1 MMGLFLDW
9 FKDFFTK
16 QPFPHAA
23 FHLTSRYVS
32 GIRVSPKD
40 GRIMNHFILPLEK
53 GLIQPSFEKKNI
65 KNPALLEKK
74 INKELGKLHLH
85 DHKVACLLPELS
97 LRAFVF
103 SFGSLPSSRP
113 EREQVIRFRIK
124 KQLPLLPQDARFSF
138 DVIKSND
145 SMKIF
150 VAVARALII
159 QEYEKLFS
167 QFNLKIRTVGVPI
180 LGLHSLLNTE
190 KEKDLLLI
198 NIEEDSLCLTAII
211 DSEIVLYR
219 MKPILYFGQGETNEV
234 RRADNI
240 VKEVENTVNF
250 VEDREKRKVQ
260 SLCVRLGLFEEEKVL
275 YQLQERS
282 SLPVTGIESRLTAKI
297 GLKEKKILSPLIGQI
312 R

>member
-1 MMGLFLDW
+1 MGLFFDSI
-9 FKDFFTK
+9 KDYLTK

-23 FHLTSRYVS
+23 FHLTSCYIS

-65 KNPALLEKK
+65 KNPSLLEKK
-74 INKELGKLHLH
+74 IEKELGKLHLH

-150 VAVARALII
+150 VR
-159 QEYEKLFS
+159 S
-167 QFNLKIRTVGVPI
+167 P
-180 LGLHSLLNTE
+180 GL
-190 KEKDLLLI
+190 
-198 NIEEDSLCLTAII
+198 
-211 DSEIVLYR
+211 
-219 MKPILYFGQGETNEV
+219 
-234 RRADNI
+234 
-240 VKEVENTVNF
+240 
-250 VEDREKRKVQ
+250 
-260 SLCVRLGLFEEEKVL
+260 
-275 YQLQERS
+275 
-282 SLPVTGIESRLTAKI
+282 
-297 GLKEKKILSPLIGQI
+297 
-312 R
+312 

>member
-1 MMGLFLDW
+1 MVLFFDRI
-9 FKDFFTK
+9 KDYFIK

-23 FHLTSRYVS
+23 FHLTSRYIS
-32 GIRVSPKD
+32 GIRVSPKER
-40 GRIMNHFILPLEK
+40 RIVNHFILPLEK

-74 INKELGKLHLH
+74 IKKELGKLHLH

-113 EREQVIRFRIK
+113 EREQVIRFRIR
-124 KQLPLLPQDARFSF
+124 KQLPLLPQDAKFSF

-159 QEYEKLFS
+159 QEYEELFNK
-167 QFNLKIRTVGVPI
+167 FNLKIRTVGVPI

-211 DSEIVLYR
+211 NSEIALYR
-219 MKPILYFGQGETNEV
+219 MKPILSPGQDEITEV
-234 RRADNI
+234 RRVENI

-250 VEDREKRKVQ
+250 VEDREKRKIR
-260 SLCVRLGLFEEEKVL
+260 SFWVRLGLLEEERIL
-275 YQLQERS
+275 SQLQERS
-282 SLPVTGIESRLTAKI
+282 SLPVTGIESRLTANI
-297 GLKEKKILSPLIGQI
+297 GLREKKILSPLIGQI

>member
-1 MMGLFLDW
+1 MGLFFDSI
-9 FKDFFTK
+9 KDYLTK

-23 FHLTSRYVS
+23 FHLTSRYIS

-65 KNPALLEKK
+65 KNPSLLEKK
-74 INKELGKLHLH
+74 IEKELGKLHLH

-159 QEYEKLFS
+159 QEYEELFS
-167 QFNLKIRTVGVPI
+167 KFNLKVRTVGVPI
-180 LGLHSLLNTE
+180 LGLHSLLDTE

-198 NIEEDSLCLTAII
+198 NIEEDSLCLAAIM
-211 DSEIVLYR
+211 DSEIALYR
-219 MKPILYFGQGETNEV
+219 MKPILSSSQDEKSEV
-234 RRADNI
+234 RRVEHV

-250 VEDREKRKVQ
+250 VEDRENRKIRSFCIRQ
-260 SLCVRLGLFEEEKVL
+260 GFFEEEK
-275 YQLQERS
+275 
-282 SLPVTGIESRLTAKI
+282 
-297 GLKEKKILSPLIGQI
+297 ILSHLQ
-312 R
+312 

>member
-1 MMGLFLDW
+1 MGLFFDRI
-9 FKDFFTK
+9 KDYYTK

-23 FHLTSRYVS
+23 FHLNSCYIS

-53 GLIQPSFEKKNI
+53 GLIQPSFQKKNI
-65 KNPALLEKK
+65 KNPALLEKRIK
-74 INKELGKLHLH
+74 KELGKLHLH

-97 LRAFVF
+97 IKAFVF

-113 EREQVIRFRIK
+113 EREQIIRFRIK
-124 KQLPLLPQDARFSF
+124 KQIPLLPQDARFSF
-138 DVIKSND
+138 DIIKSND

-159 QEYEKLFS
+159 QEYEELFS
-167 QFNLKIRTVGVPI
+167 KFNLKIRTVGVPT

-219 MKPILYFGQGETNEV
+219 MKPILVPGQDQTSEA
-234 RRADNI
+234 RRVENI

-250 VEDREKRKVQ
+250 VEDREKKKIQ
-260 SLCVRLGLFEEEKVL
+260 SFWVRLGLLEEEGML
-275 YQLQERS
+275 SHLQERS
-282 SLPVTGIESRLTAKI
+282 SLPVTGIESCLTAKL
-297 GLKEKKILSPLIGQI
+297 GLREKKILSPLIGQI
-312 R
+312 L

>member
-1 MMGLFLDW
+1 MGLFFDRI
-9 FKDFFTK
+9 KDYFTK

-23 FHLTSRYVS
+23 FYLTSRYIS

-53 GLIQPSFEKKNI
+53 GLIQPSFQKKNI
-65 KNPALLEKK
+65 KNPALLEKRIK
-74 INKELGKLHLH
+74 KELGKLHLH

-97 LRAFVF
+97 IKAFVF

-113 EREQVIRFRIK
+113 EREQIIRFRIK
-124 KQLPLLPQDARFSF
+124 KQIPLLPQDARFSF
-138 DVIKSND
+138 DIIKSND

-159 QEYEKLFS
+159 QEYEELFS
-167 QFNLKIRTVGVPI
+167 KFNLKIRTVGVPT

-219 MKPILYFGQGETNEV
+219 MKPILAPGQDQTSEA
-234 RRADNI
+234 RRVENI
-240 VKEVENTVNF
+240 VKEVENTVNII
-250 VEDREKRKVQ
+250 EDREKKKIQ
-260 SLCVRLGLFEEEKVL
+260 SFWVRLGLLEEEGML
-275 YQLQERS
+275 SHLQERS
-282 SLPVTGIESRLTAKI
+282 SLPVTGIESCLTAKL
-297 GLKEKKILSPLIGQI
+297 GLREKKILSPLIGQI

>member
-1 MMGLFLDW
+1 MMGF
-9 FKDFFTK
+9 FFGSIIDFFTK

-23 FHLTSRYVS
+23 FHLTSRYIS

-40 GRIMNHFILPLEK
+40 RRIMNHFILPLEK

-65 KNPALLEKK
+65 KNPGLLEKK
-74 INKELGKLHLH
+74 IEKELGKLHLH

-103 SFGSLPSSRP
+103 SFESLPSSRP

-150 VAVARALII
+150 VAVARALVI
-159 QEYEKLFS
+159 QEYEELFS
-167 QFNLKIRTVGVPI
+167 QFNLKIRTVGIPI

-190 KEKDLLLI
+190 KEKDFLLI

-211 DSEIVLYR
+211 NSEIALYR
-219 MKPILYFGQGETNEV
+219 MKPILSSGQDETSEV
-234 RRADNI
+234 RRAENI
-240 VKEVENTVNF
+240 MKEVENTVNF
-250 VEDREKRKVQ
+250 VEDRERRKIQ
-260 SLCVRLGLFEEEKVL
+260 SFWVRLGLLEEEKIL
-275 YQLQERS
+275 SQMQERS

>member
-1 MMGLFLDW
+1 MGLFFDRI
-9 FKDFFTK
+9 KDYFTK

-23 FHLTSRYVS
+23 FHLTSRYIS

-40 GRIMNHFILPLEK
+40 GRIMNHFIIPLEK
-53 GLIQPSFEKKNI
+53 GLIQPSFQKKNI
-65 KNPALLEKK
+65 KNPALLEKRIK
-74 INKELGKLHLH
+74 KELGKLHLH

-97 LRAFVF
+97 FKAFVF

-113 EREQVIRFRIK
+113 EREQIIRFRIK
-124 KQLPLLPQDARFSF
+124 KQIPLLPQDARFSF
-138 DVIKSND
+138 DIIKSND

-159 QEYEKLFS
+159 QEYEELFS
-167 QFNLKIRTVGVPI
+167 KFNLKIRTVGVPT

-219 MKPILYFGQGETNEV
+219 MKPILAPGQDQTSEA
-234 RRADNI
+234 RRVENI

-250 VEDREKRKVQ
+250 VEDKEKKKIQ
-260 SLCVRLGLFEEEKVL
+260 SFWVRLGLLEEEGML
-275 YQLQERS
+275 SHLQERS
-282 SLPVTGIESRLTAKI
+282 FLPVTGIESCLTAKL
-297 GLKEKKILSPLIGQI
+297 GLREKKILSPLIGQI

>member
-1 MMGLFLDW
+1 MGLFLDW

-159 QEYEKLFS
+159 QEYEELFS

-219 MKPILYFGQGETNEV
+219 MKPILSFGQDETSEV
-234 RRADNI
+234 RRVENI

-250 VEDREKRKVQ
+250 VEDREKRKIQ
-260 SLCVRLGLFEEEKVL
+260 SLWVRLGLFEEEKVL
-275 YQLQERS
+275 SQLQERS

>member
-1 MMGLFLDW
+1 MRLFFDRI
-9 FKDFFTK
+9 KDYFTK
-16 QPFPHAA
+16 QPFPHTA
-23 FHLTSRYVS
+23 FHLTSRYIS
-32 GIRVSPKD
+32 GIRTSPKD

-74 INKELGKLHLH
+74 IKRELGKLNLH
-85 DHKVACLLPELS
+85 DPKVACLLPELS

-150 VAVARALII
+150 VAVARALVV
-159 QEYEKLFS
+159 QEYEELFS

-190 KEKDLLLI
+190 KDKDLLLI
-198 NIEEDSLCLTAII
+198 NIEEDSLCLTAVI

-219 MKPILYFGQGETNEV
+219 MKPILSFGQDETSEA
-234 RRADNI
+234 RRVENI

-250 VEDREKRKVQ
+250 VEDREERKIQ
-260 SLCVRLGLFEEEKVL
+260 SFWVRLGLLEEDKML
-275 YQLQERS
+275 SQLQERS
-282 SLPVTGIESRLTAKI
+282 SLPLTGIESRLTAQI
-297 GLKEKKILSPLIGQI
+297 GLREKKILSPLIGQI

>member
-1 MMGLFLDW
+1 MGLF
-9 FKDFFTK
+9 FGK
-16 QPFPHAA
+16 AA
-23 FHLTSRYVS
+23 FHLTSHYIS
-32 GIRVSPKD
+32 GIRVSPKE

-65 KNPALLEKK
+65 KNPDLLEKK
-74 INKELGKLHLH
+74 IKKELGKLHLH

-103 SFGSLPSSRP
+103 SFGSLPASRP
-113 EREQVIRFRIK
+113 EREQIIRFRIK

-138 DVIKSND
+138 DIIKSND

-159 QEYEKLFS
+159 QEYEELFS
-167 QFNLKIRTVGVPI
+167 RLNLKIRTVGVPI
-180 LGLHSLLNTE
+180 LGLYSLLKTE

-211 DSEIVLYR
+211 DSEIALYR
-219 MKPILYFGQGETNEV
+219 MKPILSLGQDERSED
-234 RRADNI
+234 RRVENI

-250 VEDREKRKVQ
+250 VEDKEKRKIQ
-260 SLCVRLGLFEEEKVL
+260 SFWVRLGLLEEERIL
-275 YQLQERS
+275 SRLQERS
-282 SLPVTGIESRLTAKI
+282 SLPVTGIESRMTAKI
-297 GLKEKKILSPLIGQI
+297 GLREKKILSPLIGQI

>member
-1 MMGLFLDW
+1 MGLFLDW

-159 QEYEKLFS
+159 QEYEELFS

-219 MKPILYFGQGETNEV
+219 MKPILSFGQDETSEV
-234 RRADNI
+234 RRVENI

-250 VEDREKRKVQ
+250 VEDREKRKIQ
-260 SLCVRLGLFEEEKVL
+260 SLWVRLGLFEEEKVL
-275 YQLQERS
+275 SQLQERS
-282 SLPVTGIESRLTAKI
+282 SLPVTGIESRLTAKM

>member
-1 MMGLFLDW
+1 MGLF
-9 FKDFFTK
+9 FGKIKDYFTK

-23 FHLTSRYVS
+23 FHLTSHYIS
-32 GIRVSPKD
+32 GIRVSPKE

-65 KNPALLEKK
+65 KNPDLLEKK
-74 INKELGKLHLH
+74 IKKELGKLHLH

-103 SFGSLPSSRP
+103 SFESLPSSRP
-113 EREQVIRFRIK
+113 EREQIIRFRIK

-138 DVIKSND
+138 DIIKSND

-159 QEYEKLFS
+159 QEYEELFS
-167 QFNLKIRTVGVPI
+167 RFNLKIRTVGVPI
-180 LGLHSLLNTE
+180 LGLYSLLKTE

-211 DSEIVLYR
+211 DSEIALYR
-219 MKPILYFGQGETNEV
+219 MKPILSLGQDERSED
-234 RRADNI
+234 RRVENI

-250 VEDREKRKVQ
+250 VEDKEKRKIQ
-260 SLCVRLGLFEEEKVL
+260 SFWVRLGLLEEERIL
-275 YQLQERS
+275 SRLQERS
-282 SLPVTGIESRLTAKI
+282 SLPVTGIESRMTAKI
-297 GLKEKKILSPLIGQI
+297 GLREKKILSPLIGQI

>member
-1 MMGLFLDW
+1 MDLF
-9 FKDFFTK
+9 FYRIKNYFTK

-23 FHLTSRYVS
+23 FHLTSRYIS

-74 INKELGKLHLH
+74 IKIELGKLHLH
-85 DHKVACLLPELS
+85 DHKVACLLPDLS

-113 EREQVIRFRIK
+113 DREQVIRFRIK
-124 KQLPLLPQDARFSF
+124 KQLPLLPMDARFSF

-159 QEYEKLFS
+159 QEYEELFS
-167 QFNLKIRTVGVPI
+167 KFNLKIRTVGVPI

-190 KEKDLLLI
+190 KEKDSLLI

-219 MKPILYFGQGETNEV
+219 MKPILSSGQDETSEV
-234 RRADNI
+234 RRVENI

-250 VEDREKRKVQ
+250 VEDREKRKIQ
-260 SLCVRLGLFEEEKVL
+260 SFWVRLGLLEEERIL
-275 YQLQERS
+275 SQLQERS
-282 SLPVTGIESRLTAKI
+282 SLPVTRIESRLTEKI
-297 GLKEKKILSPLIGQI
+297 GLREKKILSPLIGQI

>member
-1 MMGLFLDW
+1 MGLFFDRI
-9 FKDFFTK
+9 KDYFIK

-23 FHLTSRYVS
+23 FHLTSRYIS
-32 GIRVSPKD
+32 GIRVSPKER
-40 GRIMNHFILPLEK
+40 RIVNHFILPLEK

-65 KNPALLEKK
+65 INPALLEKK
-74 INKELGKLHLH
+74 IKKEMGKLHLH

-113 EREQVIRFRIK
+113 EREQVIRFRIR
-124 KQLPLLPQDARFSF
+124 KQIPLLPQDARFSF
-138 DVIKSND
+138 DIIKSND
-145 SMKIF
+145 SMKVF

-159 QEYEKLFS
+159 QEYEELFNK
-167 QFNLKIRTVGVPI
+167 FNLKIRTVGVPI

-211 DSEIVLYR
+211 DSEIALYR
-219 MKPILYFGQGETNEV
+219 MKPILSPGQDETTEV
-234 RRADNI
+234 RRVENI

-250 VEDREKRKVQ
+250 VEDREKRKIQ
-260 SLCVRLGLFEEEKVL
+260 SFWVRLGLLGEERIL
-275 YQLQERS
+275 SQLQERS

-297 GLKEKKILSPLIGQI
+297 GLREKKILSPLIGQI
-312 R
+312 Q

>member
-1 MMGLFLDW
+1 MALFFDRI
-9 FKDFFTK
+9 KDYFTK
-16 QPFPHAA
+16 QPIPHAA
-23 FHLTSRYVS
+23 FHLTSRYIS
-32 GIRVSPKD
+32 GIRVSHKD
-40 GRIMNHFILPLEK
+40 GRIMNHFILPLER
-53 GLIQPSFEKKNI
+53 GMIQPSFEKKNI
-65 KNPALLEKK
+65 KNPALLEKRIK
-74 INKELGKLHLH
+74 KELGKLHLH

-103 SFGSLPSSRP
+103 SFGSLPSSRA

-159 QEYEKLFS
+159 QEYEELFS
-167 QFNLKIRTVGVPI
+167 KFNLKIRTVGVPI

-190 KEKDLLLI
+190 KERDLLLI

-211 DSEIVLYR
+211 DSEIALYR
-219 MKPILYFGQGETNEV
+219 MKPILSPGQDETAEV
-234 RRADNI
+234 RRVENI

-250 VEDREKRKVQ
+250 VEDREKRKIQ
-260 SLCVRLGLFEEEKVL
+260 SFWVRLGLHEEGRIL
-275 YQLQERS
+275 SQLQERS

-297 GLKEKKILSPLIGQI
+297 GLRQKKILSPLIGQI

>member
-1 MMGLFLDW
+1 MGLFIDRI
-9 FKDFFTK
+9 KDYFIK

-23 FHLTSRYVS
+23 FHLTSRYIS

-53 GLIQPSFEKKNI
+53 GLIQPSFQKKNI

-74 INKELGKLHLH
+74 IKKEMGKLHLH

-113 EREQVIRFRIK
+113 EREKVIRFRIK

-150 VAVARALII
+150 VAVARALVIR
-159 QEYEKLFS
+159 EYEEFFSKL
-167 QFNLKIRTVGVPI
+167 NLKIRTVGVPT

-190 KEKDLLLI
+190 KEKDSLLI
-198 NIEEDSLCLTAII
+198 NIEDDSISLAAIV
-211 DSEIVLYR
+211 DSEIALYR
-219 MKPILYFGQGETNEV
+219 TKAILAAGQDEASEV
-234 RRADNI
+234 RRIESI

-250 VEDREKRKVQ
+250 IEDKEKRKIQ
-260 SLCVRLGLFEEEKVL
+260 SFWVRVGQFKEEGIL
-275 YQLQERS
+275 SHLRERS
-282 SLPVTGIESRLTAKI
+282 SLPVAGIESCLTAKL
-297 GLKEKKILSPLIGQI
+297 GLREKKILSPLIGQM

>member
-1 MMGLFLDW
+1 MGLFFDRI
-9 FKDFFTK
+9 KDYFTK

-23 FHLTSRYVS
+23 FHLTSRYIS

-53 GLIQPSFEKKNI
+53 GLIQPSFQKKNI
-65 KNPALLEKK
+65 KNPALLEKRIK
-74 INKELGKLHLH
+74 KELGKLHLH

-97 LRAFVF
+97 IKAFVF

-113 EREQVIRFRIK
+113 EREQIIRFRIK
-124 KQLPLLPQDARFSF
+124 KQIPLLPQDARFSF
-138 DVIKSND
+138 DIIKSND

-159 QEYEKLFS
+159 QEYEELFS
-167 QFNLKIRTVGVPI
+167 KFNLKIRTVGVPT

-219 MKPILYFGQGETNEV
+219 MKPILAPGQDQTSEA
-234 RRADNI
+234 RRVENI
-240 VKEVENTVNF
+240 VKEVENTVNI
-250 VEDREKRKVQ
+250 VEDREKKKIQ
-260 SLCVRLGLFEEEKVL
+260 SFWVRLGLLEEEGML
-275 YQLQERS
+275 SHLQERS
-282 SLPVTGIESRLTAKI
+282 SLPVTGIESCLTAKL
-297 GLKEKKILSPLIGQI
+297 GLREKKILSPLIGQI

>member
-1 MMGLFLDW
+1 MGLFFDRI
-9 FKDFFTK
+9 KDYFTK

-23 FHLTSRYVS
+23 FHLTSRYIS
-32 GIRVSPKD
+32 GIRVSPKE
-40 GRIMNHFILPLEK
+40 GKIMNHFILPLEK

-65 KNPALLEKK
+65 KNSSLLEKK
-74 INKELGKLHLH
+74 IEKELGKLHLH

-103 SFGSLPSSRP
+103 TFGSLPSSRP

-124 KQLPLLPQDARFSF
+124 KQLPLLPQDTRFSF

-159 QEYEKLFS
+159 QEYEELFS
-167 QFNLKIRTVGVPI
+167 KFNLKVRTVGVPI
-180 LGLHSLLNTE
+180 LGLHSLLDTD

-198 NIEEDSLCLTAII
+198 NIEEDSLCLIAII
-211 DSEIVLYR
+211 DSEIALYR
-219 MKPILYFGQGETNEV
+219 MKPILSSSQDEKSEV
-234 RRADNI
+234 RRI
-240 VKEVENTVNF
+240 EHVVKEVENTVNF
-250 VEDREKRKVQ
+250 VEDREKRKIQ
-260 SLCVRLGLFEEEKVL
+260 SFCVRQGFFEEEKIL
-275 YQLQERS
+275 SHLQERS
-282 SLPVTGIESRLTAKI
+282 TLPVTGIESRLTERI
-297 GLKEKKILSPLIGQI
+297 GLREKKILSPLIGQI